1 MNTANNIDP
10 DLLAEQSQDALY
22 LEELNHYVN
31 TLSAPSAESVA
42 LYRTKLSMLED
53 IHTEI
58 RNKYPDFKPI
68 YDPSMDAELNQ
79 DLDKYQDTTY
89 SISSRD
95 MRSEIWK
102 IRWLSPKL
110 V

>member
-1 MNTANNIDP
+1 MPEIDP
-10 DLLAEQSQDALY
+10 ELQDEQLEDAKY

-31 TLSAPSAESVA
+31 TLSAPSAEAVA
-42 LYRTKLSMLED
+42 LYSAKLSMLED

-79 DLDKYQDTTY
+79 DLGKYQEQTY
-89 SISSRD
+89 SISQRD
-95 MRSEIWK
+95 MRRE
-102 IRWLSPKL
+102 
-110 V
+110 

>member
-1 MNTANNIDP
+1 MSEIDP
-10 DLLAEQSQDALY
+10 ELQDEQLEDAKY

-42 LYRTKLSMLED
+42 LYSAKLSMLED

-79 DLDKYQDTTY
+79 DLGKYQEMTY
-89 SISSRD
+89 SFSNRD
-95 MRSEIWK
+95 LSGNRSE
-102 IRWLSPKL
+102 
-110 V
+110 

>member
-1 MNTANNIDP
+1 MSDINP
-10 DLLAEQSQDALY
+10 ELQAEQTQDALY

-42 LYRTKLSMLED
+42 LYRAKLSMLED

-58 RNKYPDFKPI
+58 RNKYPGFMPE

-79 DLDKYQDTTY
+79 DLGKYQEHTY
-89 SISSRD
+89 SLSSRD
-95 MRSEIWK
+95 MRSEN
-102 IRWLSPKL
+102 
-110 V
+110 